1 MYFFDP
7 KLFNMKKIYLFTI
20 LTTALFANLS
30 YSQISTDEIKVD
42 NSIEFSVSKK
52 NPQNLVLHAL
62 INELEPSLEGALV
75 FESEE
80 LNLLIST
87 FGATNKYSLSLKD
100 ADGKSVIEG
109 NLDPNSS
116 TTIKLSDYPSESFML
131 RVSDMQSLK
140 TSVFKIS
147 AID

>member
-20 LTTALFANLS
+20 LTAGLFANSS
-30 YSQISTDEIKVD
+30 YAQISSDERKVD
-42 NSIEFSVSKK
+42 NSIEFSESKMD
-52 NPQNLVLHAL
+52 PQTLVLHTL
-62 INELEPSLEGALV
+62 INELGSSLEGMLV
-75 FESEE
+75 FESNE

-87 FGATNKYSLSLKD
+87 FGATNKFTLSLKD
-100 ADGKSVIEG
+100 ADGKSVIDG

-116 TTIKLSDYPSESFML
+116 TTIKLSDYPSESFIL